1 MPVSHPQRIATI
13 VASGF
18 LLVIGR
24 DGRVKVDDWNGLT
37 ADQQRQVAEYVV
49 ATYPRGQQHGS
60 DA

>member
-1 MPVSHPQRIATI
+1 MSEAPLPKVD
-13 VASGF
+13 GF

-49 ATYPRGQQHGS
+49 ATYPRGQRNGS